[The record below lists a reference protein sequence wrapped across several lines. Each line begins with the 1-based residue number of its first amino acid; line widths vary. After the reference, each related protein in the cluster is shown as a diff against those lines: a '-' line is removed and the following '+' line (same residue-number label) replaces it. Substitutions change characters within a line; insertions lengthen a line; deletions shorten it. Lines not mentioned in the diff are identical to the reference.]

1 MYCTVLSEPLFANK
15 VIVPR
20 FLHFPPVQGTVQY
33 RKPTMQTYQKATQ
46 KGLEQFLNIILFDDC
61 ETPELGSD
69 KSYPL
74 ASVAHFADL
83 EEHFLNPNRSNMRHL
98 ENCISSIAFLPCAD
112 LKDNIWSAFL
122 ESPAKTI
129 IYQLMKFQNPTYSL
143 QVNVPQMDDTKIKRM
158 LLTLDIMPY
167 QIKVF
172 LTNQFADIFDYL
184 DLLGGKIQKAS
195 YDDLLTRYNQ
205 PKAIDEAIANATV
218 GVHDQITPQIVY

>member
-33 RKPTMQTYQKATQ
+33 RKPNMQTYQKATQ

-69 KSYPL
+69 NSYPL
-74 ASVAHFADL
+74 ASVAYFGDL
-83 EEHFLNPNRSNMRHL
+83 EEHLLNPNRSNMRHL
-98 ENCISSIAFLPCAD
+98 ENCISSIAFLPCTD

-122 ESPAKTI
+122 ESPAKSI
-129 IYQLMKFQNPTYSL
+129 IYKLMNSQNKAYSI
-143 QVNVPQMDDTKIKRM
+143 QIFVPEMDDTKIKSL

-184 DLLGGKIQKAS
+184 DLMGGKIQKAS
-195 YDDLLTRYNQ
+195 YDDLVIRYNQ
-205 PKAIDEAIANATV
+205 PKTIDKAIANATV